1 MHYSAIPYIYI
12 MLHAANPD
20 IKNREDIQLLVD
32 TFYDKLSKDELL
44 KDIFFNRLGH
54 GDWQHHLDTIYNF
67 WESVLFQQPTYKGQS
82 FLPHFTLNLYQYHFD
97 QWLKLFGES
106 IDEHFAGEVAE
117 DAKKKANTMAI
128 LFMSKINHY
137 REHGGTPLM

>member
-44 KDIFFNRLGH
+44 KDIFLI
-54 GDWQHHLDTIYNF
+54 DW
-67 WESVLFQQPTYKGQS
+67 V
-82 FLPHFTLNLYQYHFD
+82 
-97 QWLKLFGES
+97 
-106 IDEHFAGEVAE
+106 
-117 DAKKKANTMAI
+117 MAI
-128 LFMSKINHY
+128 GNII
-137 REHGGTPLM
+137 